1 MVRVLIPG
9 AMLGVVRY
17 VVDVKKSDERLLSY
31 FDKTVK
37 EIGSRYEMSEIAEI
51 PHIRETREAYKALG
65 KSPSQYR
72 NAAEAMLRRIVKGNG
87 LYKINNVVEINNL
100 ISIRSGYSVGSYDK
114 HALKGEIELRPAPA
128 GERYEGIG
136 KSNLNIENLP
146 VLFDEEGAFGNPTS
160 DSKRAMIQEGKREVM
175 SVIYAFHLEQ
185 EELEKWLAEYRKLL
199 EQFTDATAIQT
210 EIIMTSK

>member
-128 GERYEGIG
+128 GERYEEIG

>member
-17 VVDVKKSDERLLSY
+17 VVDVKKSDERLLGY

>member
-17 VVDVKKSDERLLSY
+17 VVDVKKSDERLVGY

-100 ISIRSGYSVGSYDK
+100 ISIRTGYSVGSYDK

-136 KSNLNIENLP
+136 KSDLNIENLP

-160 DSKRAMIQEGKREVM
+160 DSKRAMIQEGKREIM

-199 EQFTDATAIQT
+199 EQFTDATAIPT

>member
-185 EELEKWLAEYRKLL
+185 EELEKWLAEYRTLL

>member
-146 VLFDEEGAFGNPTS
+146 VLFDEE
-160 DSKRAMIQEGKREVM
+160 
-175 SVIYAFHLEQ
+175 
-185 EELEKWLAEYRKLL
+185 
-199 EQFTDATAIQT
+199 
-210 EIIMTSK
+210 

>member
-136 KSNLNIENLP
+136 KSDLNIENLP

>member
-9 AMLGVVRY
+9 TMLGVVRY
-17 VVDVKKSDERLLSY
+17 VVDVKKSDERLLGY

>member
-114 HALKGEIELRPAPA
+114 HALKGEIELRPAPT

-210 EIIMTSK
+210 ETIMTSK

>member
-210 EIIMTSK
+210 ETIMTSK